1 MEAEIIGKL
10 YYVEWLDSATNHG
23 WAFPE
28 DSDLSLSPIKSV
40 GWIIADCPDSL
51 VLAACISNEE
61 GYKPSNNR
69 RVVIPKAIITKQIE
83 ILEHLN
89 K

>member
-1 MEAEIIGKL
+1 MAAETIGKL

-40 GWIIADCPDSL
+40 GWVISDTVDSL
-51 VLAACISNEE
+51 VLAACISDEE

-69 RVVIPKAIITKQIE
+69 RISIPKLVITKLIE
-83 ILEHLN
+83 ILEHN
-89 K
+89 HK